1 MSALD
6 TIDHLNRYLNTT
18 TGREKLCRL
27 VQYFA
32 RFYAFYLFRVGGS
45 KVEVERW
52 TNLKSHIANGR
63 KFFRLLKPI
72 EFGRV
77 AHKSLTVSDEIL
89 RATAVLKQ
97 IGMALYYSSEV
108 FVLVS
113 ATSPSDRWASN
124 TGIAYRPTSFVFAVD
139 ERNRFLQAFQDP
151 ADHRLWTEVLVLGYL
166 CLAPFRAIQVQAA
179 QRAPPSLGEGTEERG
194 CVRRERRG
202 HESRRA
208 GQGAR
213 KVRGGKPPYDADPF
227 NATRTFYY
235 YIIGITTRR
244 ATLSCR
250 ILSTLP
256 SLLLTSSGSVLTRA

>member
-52 TNLKSHIANGR
+52 SNLKSHIANGR

-77 AHKSLTVSDEIL
+77 AHKSLTVPDEIL

-108 FVLVS
+108 FVLTNAIGFYKPANIQKITDFGQKCWFLGILASLLSGLYKFKQLGVRRHLLEKAQKNATTSEEKAS
-113 ATSPSDRWASN
+113 ANLAEQAKALAKDYHTTGYAFVQDIVDITIPSSN
-124 TGIAYRPTSFVFAVD
+124 LKWLGFDEGMIGIA
-139 ERNRFLQAFQDP
+139 
-151 ADHRLWTEVLVLGYL
+151 G
-166 CLAPFRAIQVQAA
+166 
-179 QRAPPSLGEGTEERG
+179 
-194 CVRRERRG
+194 
-202 HESRRA
+202 
-208 GQGAR
+208 
-213 KVRGGKPPYDADPF
+213 
-227 NATRTFYY
+227 
-235 YIIGITTRR
+235 
-244 ATLSCR
+244 
-250 ILSTLP
+250 
-256 SLLLTSSGSVLTRA
+256 